1 MFTTPFAFF
10 SVHSPAE
17 NIPLTMFLVFG
28 VAKLLGEL
36 FERMAL
42 PAIVG
47 EILAGV
53 VLGPSVFGW
62 LKPSELLSALAE
74 LGVLF
79 LLFRVGLEVRSSE
92 LMRVGPTALKVAL
105 LGVAIPFPLGWA
117 VMSYFGK
124 PRIEA
129 IFMGAAL
136 VATSVGITAQVL
148 ASKGLLDHAASK
160 IILAAAIIDD
170 VLGLIVLAIVS
181 SLAKGSINVTEL
193 VLTSA
198 AAVLF
203 TIIAAK
209 WGTSAMTR
217 VVPALGQWLK
227 SGETQFNLA
236 IVALFGLSILAEYV
250 GVAAIIGAFLAGMSL
265 SDSLDRR
272 VHELSR
278 GVSELLTPFFLAGI
292 GLHLDISAFTNPET
306 LTLSAVILAIA
317 IASKMIGGGLGAFN
331 MGWRNALRIGAGMT
345 PRGEVGMVV
354 AQIGIGLGV
363 VSQPVYA
370 AVVCMSVATT
380 MIAPA
385 LLNLTFRGYDA
396 VGSRKRECSPE
407 GEHSITS
414 SA

>member
-10 SVHSPAE
+10 SVYSPAE

-36 FERMAL
+36 FERIAL

-53 VLGPSVFGW
+53 VMGPSVLGW

-79 LLFRVGLEVRSSE
+79 LLFRVGLEVKSSE

-217 VVPALGQWLK
+217 VIPALGQWLK

-236 IVALFGLSILAEYV
+236 IVALFGLSILAVYV
-250 GVAAIIGAFLAGMSL
+250 GVAAIIGAFLA
-265 SDSLDRR
+265 
-272 VHELSR
+272 
-278 GVSELLTPFFLAGI
+278 
-292 GLHLDISAFTNPET
+292 
-306 LTLSAVILAIA
+306 
-317 IASKMIGGGLGAFN
+317 
-331 MGWRNALRIGAGMT
+331 
-345 PRGEVGMVV
+345 
-354 AQIGIGLGV
+354 
-363 VSQPVYA
+363 
-370 AVVCMSVATT
+370 
-380 MIAPA
+380 
-385 LLNLTFRGYDA
+385 
-396 VGSRKRECSPE
+396 
-407 GEHSITS
+407 
-414 SA
+414 

>member
-1 MFTTPFAFF
+1 
-10 SVHSPAE
+10 
-17 NIPLTMFLVFG
+17 
-28 VAKLLGEL
+28 
-36 FERMAL
+36 
-42 PAIVG
+42 
-47 EILAGV
+47 
-53 VLGPSVFGW
+53 
-62 LKPSELLSALAE
+62 
-74 LGVLF
+74 
-79 LLFRVGLEVRSSE
+79 
-92 LMRVGPTALKVAL
+92 VAL

-148 ASKGLLDHAASK
+148 ASKGLLNHAASK
-160 IILAAAIIDD
+160 IILAAAVIDD

-181 SLAKGSINVTEL
+181 SVAKGSINVTEL

-203 TIIAAK
+203 TILAAK
-209 WGTSAMTR
+209 WGTRAMTR
-217 VVPALGQWLK
+217 AIPALGQWLK

-236 IVALFGLSILAEYV
+236 MVALFGLSILAEYV

-265 SDSLDRR
+265 SDSLDHR
-272 VHELSR
+272 VHQLSR

-292 GLHLDISAFTNPET
+292 GLHLDISAFANPET
-306 LTLSAVILAIA
+306 LALSAVILAIA
-317 IASKMIGGGLGAFN
+317 IASKMIGGGLGALS

-370 AVVCMSVATT
+370 AVVFMSVATT

-385 LLNLTFRGYDA
+385 LLNLTFRSFTA
-396 VGSRKRECSPE
+396 PTRWAPAKRECSPE
-407 GEHSITS
+407 GEHSTTS